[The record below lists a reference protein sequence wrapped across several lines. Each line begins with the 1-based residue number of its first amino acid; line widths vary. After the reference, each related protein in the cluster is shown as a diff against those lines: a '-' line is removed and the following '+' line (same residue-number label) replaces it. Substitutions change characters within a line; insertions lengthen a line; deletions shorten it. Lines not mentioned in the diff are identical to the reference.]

1 MLLIIGLIIF
11 LLTGCTAGVFDT
23 QDLMHPPK
31 ATGDKAEIQKVIEK
45 KAGKDITLKY
55 PQRGEYRSPITMIDL
70 DGNGT
75 QQAIA
80 FFSVNSEKT
89 GTHIMVID
97 KVDGVFKVIGDFS
110 NQGAEVDKLCFGD
123 VDQDGAKEI
132 IVGWSAFHN
141 VPNRLTAYSYEKN
154 HVSEVEVNETYTDF
168 VMMDF
173 DDDSS
178 QEILLLSLSNL
189 GAPAS
194 AELIKIDPQKN
205 SFHVVDVVTMDSEI
219 IKYVAVTVGKVDPE
233 QVGIVIDAARSG
245 NKISTEMVYWNRT
258 TQTLETPLYDPQ
270 TPDIRYAKRESTI
283 SSRDINNDGIIEIPQ
298 MEVLPGDYTQKNS
311 FICYLTKWT
320 QYNVRNKESVIVDNM
335 VINESSGYGFVI
347 PERWLGKITV
357 KIDTEN
363 QIMTFSEWVV
373 NESNVAA
380 AGAAIL
386 TIQVFDQNEWE
397 QVPEKQQEFMVLSTQ
412 NKKVYAASVPEKA
425 HPLVLTQDEIRNN
438 FKIGPVS

>member
-1 MLLIIGLIIF
+1 
-11 LLTGCTAGVFDT
+11 
-23 QDLMHPPK
+23 
-31 ATGDKAEIQKVIEK
+31 
-45 KAGKDITLKY
+45 
-55 PQRGEYRSPITMIDL
+55 
-70 DGNGT
+70 
-75 QQAIA
+75 
-80 FFSVNSEKT
+80 
-89 GTHIMVID
+89 MVID